1 MVSVFTWKLTDKMT
15 NCSDTISKF
24 KIKRLML
31 KRKIYSFQQWVP
43 KILQEAFGISEKK
56 RKKKR

>member
-1 MVSVFTWKLTDKMT
+1 MT